1 MQEEYSDPEELYE
14 HFYCQDDNNERIQ
27 DERTTEYKT
36 LKNKIST
43 HNYAPNDPNYGEA
56 QIEII
61 NNALSIYSSIRK
73 KL

>member
-1 MQEEYSDPEELYE
+1 MQEEYNDPEELYE
-14 HFYCQDDNNERIQ
+14 NFYCQDDTDAQIQ
-27 DERTTEYKT
+27 DKRITEYKT
-36 LKNKIST
+36 LKNKMLT

-61 NNALSIYSSIRK
+61 NNALSIYSSLRK